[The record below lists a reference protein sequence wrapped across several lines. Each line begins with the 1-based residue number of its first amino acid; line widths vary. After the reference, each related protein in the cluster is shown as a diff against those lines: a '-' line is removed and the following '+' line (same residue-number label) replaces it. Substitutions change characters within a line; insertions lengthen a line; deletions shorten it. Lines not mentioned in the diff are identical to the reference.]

1 MKELLDRLANIEGQ
15 EDWVLPTRNV
25 IGFGSE
31 DEVFDALIS
40 VRPIRFI
47 KVSEG
52 SELSYSVVERCHKI
66 GSEVI
71 CSEYVTISG
80 PWHKVSLS
88 VRALLFPG
96 KKTWGISLAKNI
108 TGGFFDEIAPLCDTL
123 IFDSELTNDVPA
135 GTVIDLN
142 WMRLAPIRE
151 ELRLLMDM
159 VISHDKKAA
168 IGAVKVYGPSH
179 SNWLLAG
186 WICHKLKIEPESGR
200 KMHNGVSIKSDEFS
214 LDLEDSNEVRIL
226 LEFKGKDARIGELKA
241 SDGVISLSFMRE
253 TRKRVY
259 LKRSRKELCLEYD
272 AFGAPTGSY
281 NESVRLAREILEYAS

>member
-1 MKELLDRLANIEGQ
+1 MKEALDKLASIEGQ
-15 EDWVLPTRNV
+15 ESWVLPTRNV

-31 DEVFDALIS
+31 EEVFDALIS

-52 SELSYSVVERCHKI
+52 AELSYSVVERCHKI
-66 GSEVI
+66 GTEVI
-71 CSEYVTISG
+71 CSEYVTIIG

-96 KKTWGISLAKNI
+96 KKTWGITLDKNI

-123 IFDSELTNDVPA
+123 IFDSELTKDVPA
-135 GTVIDLN
+135 GAVIDLN

-151 ELRLLMDM
+151 ELRYLTDM
-159 VISHDKKAA
+159 AISHDKNSKI
-168 IGAVKVYGPSH
+168 IGVKVYDSAPS
-179 SNWLLAG
+179 SWLMAG
-186 WICHKLKIEPESGR
+186 WICNKLKVEPESG
-200 KMHNGVSIKSDEFS
+200 KKVANGVSVKSKEFT
-214 LDLEDSNEVRIL
+214 LDLVESNDTRIL
-226 LEFKGKDARIGELKA
+226 LEFKGKDAKIGQLTVGEGLITLEYSHEA
-241 SDGVISLSFMRE
+241 
-253 TRKRVY
+253 RKRVY

-281 NESVRLAREILEYAS
+281 NESVKLGREILEYAS